1 MAIIADKY
9 YNLLDY
15 AKQFDESGQE
25 LAIAE
30 VLSKSNDI
38 IGDAMVVE
46 SNLDSGHEYAVRT
59 GIPEGTWRR
68 AYQGI
73 EPAKATTKV
82 VVESYGTLSA
92 YSVVDKL
99 IAEKGGNLQAVRTG
113 QSKAIIA
120 GMSNTMARNLI
131 YGNAGETPERFTGLA
146 ARYNT
151 LTEAESARNVID
163 AGGETDGQNSS
174 IYLVVWDTDKVFTF
188 FPKGSK
194 AGIQRVDH
202 GLVNHTD
209 ADGNEYPA
217 YKEYFEWKLGLAV
230 QDWRY
235 AGRICNIDVKNVPAG
250 LIDNMC
256 ELEERIQ
263 SLNLGKP
270 FWYMNRTVKAA
281 LRKLTSNKQNVQY
294 TPDQITSRPLMTF
307 NEIPCISATPS
318 PTPKTWWPDGR
329 TGARGV
335 QDRNSGSDKES
346 GFTAG
351 TLRAEPY
358 KRPGARTD
366 GPLKKFSRKTR
377 RKYAH

>member
-30 VLSKSNDI
+30 VLSKSNPI
-38 IGDAMVVE
+38 IGDALVIE

-82 VVESYGTLSA
+82 VVEGYGTLSA

-99 IAEKGGNLQAVRTG
+99 VAEKGGNLQTVRMG

-120 GMSNTMARNLI
+120 GMSNTMAHNII
-131 YGNAGETPERFTGLA
+131 YGNAGDTPERFTGLA
-146 ARYNT
+146 ARYNS
-151 LTEAESARNVID
+151 LSGAESSKNVID
-163 AGGETDGQNSS
+163 AGGSVANQNSS

-202 GLVNHTD
+202 GLVNHID
-209 ADGNEYPA
+209 ASNNEYPA

-235 AGRICNIDVKNVPAG
+235 AGRICNINVNSVPST
-250 LIDNMC
+250 LIDKMC
-256 ELEERIQ
+256 ELEEKIQ
-263 SLNLGKP
+263 SLQLGKP
-270 FWYMNRTVKAA
+270 VWYMNRTIKAA
-281 LRKLTSNKQNVQY
+281 LRKLASSKQNVQY
-294 TPDQITSRPLMTF
+294 TPDQITSRPMMTF
-307 NEIPCISATPS
+307 NEIPVHVCDAI
-318 PTPKTWWPDGR
+318 
-329 TGARGV
+329 
-335 QDRNSGSDKES
+335 
-346 GFTAG
+346 
-351 TLRAEPY
+351 
-358 KRPGARTD
+358 TD
-366 GPLKKFSRKTR
+366 TE
-377 RKYAH
+377 AVVA

>member
-1 MAIIADKY
+1 MAIIADKH

-30 VLSKSNDI
+30 VLSKSNPI
-38 IGDAMVVE
+38 IGDALVIE

-99 IAEKGGNLQAVRTG
+99 VAEKGGHVDAVRTG
-113 QSKAIIA
+113 QSRAIIA
-120 GMSNTMARNLI
+120 GMSNTMASNLI
-131 YGNAGETPERFTGLA
+131 YGDSAATPERFTGLA
-146 ARYNT
+146 ERYNE
-151 LTEAESARNVID
+151 LSGAESSRNVIS
-163 AGGETDGQNSS
+163 AGGSTNGQNSS

-194 AGIQRVDH
+194 AGIQRVDY
-202 GLVNHTD
+202 GLVTHVD
-209 ADGNEYPA
+209 SDGKEYPA

-235 AGRICNIDVKNVPAG
+235 AGRICNIDVTNVPSN
-250 LIDNMC
+250 LIDKMC
-256 ELEERIQ
+256 DLEERIQ
-263 SLNLGKP
+263 SLSMGKP
-270 FWYMNRTVKAA
+270 VWYMNRTVKAA
-281 LRKLTSNKQNVQY
+281 LRKLTTNRTNIQY

-307 NEIPCISATPS
+307 NEIPVHICDAITD
-318 PTPKTWWPDGR
+318 TEDV
-329 TGARGV
+329 V
-335 QDRNSGSDKES
+335 Q
-346 GFTAG
+346 
-351 TLRAEPY
+351 
-358 KRPGARTD
+358 
-366 GPLKKFSRKTR
+366 
-377 RKYAH
+377 

>member
-1 MAIIADKY
+1 MAIIADKQ

-30 VLSKSNDI
+30 VLSKSNPI
-38 IGDAMVVE
+38 IGDALVVE

-82 VVESYGTLSA
+82 VVEGYGTLSA

-120 GMSNTMARNLI
+120 GMSNTMAHNII

-146 ARYNT
+146 ARYSA
-151 LTEAESARNVID
+151 LSGAESAKNVID
-163 AGGETDGQNSS
+163 AGGTTDGQNSS

-202 GLVNHTD
+202 GLVNHVD
-209 ADGNEYPA
+209 GSGNEYPA

-235 AGRICNIDVKNVPAG
+235 AGRICNIDVTNVPSS
-250 LIDNMC
+250 LIDDMC
-256 ELEERIQ
+256 ELEEKIQ
-263 SLNLGKP
+263 SLQLGKP
-270 FWYMNRTVKAA
+270 VWYMNRTVKAA
-281 LRKLTSNKQNVQY
+281 LRKLASSKQNVQY
-294 TPDQITSRPLMTF
+294 TPDQITSRPMMTF
-307 NEIPCISATPS
+307 NEIPVHVCDAIVDTEDVVA
-318 PTPKTWWPDGR
+318 
-329 TGARGV
+329 
-335 QDRNSGSDKES
+335 
-346 GFTAG
+346 
-351 TLRAEPY
+351 
-358 KRPGARTD
+358 
-366 GPLKKFSRKTR
+366 
-377 RKYAH
+377 

>member
-9 YNLLDY
+9 FSLLDY

-30 VLSKSNDI
+30 VLSKSNPI
-38 IGDAMVVE
+38 IGDAIVIE

-82 VVESYGTLSA
+82 VVEGYGTLSA

-120 GMSNTMARNLI
+120 GMSNTMAHNMI

-146 ARYNT
+146 ARYSA
-151 LTEAESARNVID
+151 LSGAESAKNVIS
-163 AGGETDGQNSS
+163 AGGSTDGQNSS

-202 GLVNHTD
+202 GLVNHVD
-209 ADGNEYPA
+209 ANNNEYPA

-235 AGRICNIDVKNVPAG
+235 AGRICNIDVTNVPST
-250 LIDNMC
+250 LIDKMC
-256 ELEERIQ
+256 ELEEKIQ
-263 SLNLGKP
+263 SLQLGKP
-270 FWYMNRTVKAA
+270 VWYMNRTVKAA
-281 LRKLTSNKQNVQY
+281 LRKLASSKQNVQY
-294 TPDQITSRPLMTF
+294 TPDQITSRPMMTF
-307 NEIPCISATPS
+307 NEIPVHVCDAIADTENVV
-318 PTPKTWWPDGR
+318 
-329 TGARGV
+329 A
-335 QDRNSGSDKES
+335 
-346 GFTAG
+346 
-351 TLRAEPY
+351 
-358 KRPGARTD
+358 
-366 GPLKKFSRKTR
+366 
-377 RKYAH
+377 

>member
-9 YNLLDY
+9 FSLLDY

-30 VLSKSNDI
+30 VLSKSNPI
-38 IGDAMVVE
+38 IGDALVIE

-82 VVESYGTLSA
+82 VVEGYGTLSA

-120 GMSNTMARNLI
+120 GMSNTMAHNII

-146 ARYNT
+146 ARYSA
-151 LTEAESARNVID
+151 LSGAESANNVIN
-163 AGGETDGQNSS
+163 AGGSTDGQNSS
-174 IYLVVWDTDKVFTF
+174 IYLVVWDSDKVFTF

-202 GLVNHTD
+202 GLVNHVD
-209 ADGNEYPA
+209 ASGNEYPA

-235 AGRICNIDVKNVPAG
+235 AGRICNIDVTNVPST
-250 LIDNMC
+250 LIDKMC
-256 ELEERIQ
+256 ELEEKIQ
-263 SLNLGKP
+263 SLQLGKP
-270 FWYMNRTVKAA
+270 VWYMNRTVKAA
-281 LRKLTSNKQNVQY
+281 LRKLASSRTNVQY
-294 TPDQITSRPLMTF
+294 TPDQLTARPLMTF
-307 NEIPCISATPS
+307 NEIPVHICDAITDTEAIIS
-318 PTPKTWWPDGR
+318 
-329 TGARGV
+329 
-335 QDRNSGSDKES
+335 
-346 GFTAG
+346 
-351 TLRAEPY
+351 
-358 KRPGARTD
+358 
-366 GPLKKFSRKTR
+366 
-377 RKYAH
+377 

>member
-30 VLSKSNDI
+30 VLSQSNPI
-38 IGDAMVVE
+38 IGDALVIE

-82 VVESYGTLSA
+82 VVEGYGTLSA

-99 IAEKGGNLQAVRTG
+99 IAEKGGNLQAVRMG

-120 GMSNTMARNLI
+120 GMSNTMAHNII
-131 YGNAGETPERFTGLA
+131 YGNAGDTPERFTGLA
-146 ARYNT
+146 ARYSA
-151 LTEAESARNVID
+151 LSGAESSKNVID
-163 AGGETDGQNSS
+163 AGGSVANQNSS

-188 FPKGSK
+188 FPKGSR

-202 GLVNHTD
+202 GLVNHID
-209 ADGNEYPA
+209 ASNNEYPA

-235 AGRICNIDVKNVPAG
+235 AGRICNINVNAVPST

-256 ELEERIQ
+256 ELEEKIQ
-263 SLNLGKP
+263 SLQLGKP
-270 FWYMNRTVKAA
+270 VWYMNRTVKAA
-281 LRKLTSNKQNVQY
+281 LRKLASSKQNVQY
-294 TPDQITSRPLMTF
+294 TPDQITSRPMMTF
-307 NEIPCISATPS
+307 NEIPVHVCDAI
-318 PTPKTWWPDGR
+318 
-329 TGARGV
+329 
-335 QDRNSGSDKES
+335 
-346 GFTAG
+346 
-351 TLRAEPY
+351 
-358 KRPGARTD
+358 TD
-366 GPLKKFSRKTR
+366 TE
-377 RKYAH
+377 AVVA

>member
-1 MAIIADKY
+1 MAIIADKH

-30 VLSKSNDI
+30 VLSKSNPI
-38 IGDAMVVE
+38 IGDAVVIE

-82 VVESYGTLSA
+82 VVEGYGTLSA

-120 GMSNTMARNLI
+120 GMSNTMAHNII

-146 ARYNT
+146 ARYSA
-151 LTEAESARNVID
+151 LSGAESAKNVIS
-163 AGGETDGQNSS
+163 AGGSTDGQNSS

-202 GLVNHTD
+202 GLVNHVD
-209 ADGNEYPA
+209 ASNNEYPA

-235 AGRICNIDVKNVPAG
+235 AGRICNIDVTNVPST
-250 LIDNMC
+250 LIDKMC
-256 ELEERIQ
+256 ELEEKIQ
-263 SLNLGKP
+263 SLQLGKP
-270 FWYMNRTVKAA
+270 VWYMNRTVKAA
-281 LRKLTSNKQNVQY
+281 LRKLASSKQNVQY
-294 TPDQITSRPLMTF
+294 TPDQITSRPMMTF
-307 NEIPCISATPS
+307 NEIPVHVCDAIADTENVV
-318 PTPKTWWPDGR
+318 
-329 TGARGV
+329 A
-335 QDRNSGSDKES
+335 
-346 GFTAG
+346 
-351 TLRAEPY
+351 
-358 KRPGARTD
+358 
-366 GPLKKFSRKTR
+366 
-377 RKYAH
+377 

>member
-1 MAIIADKY
+1 MAIIADKQ

-30 VLSKSNDI
+30 VLSKSNPI
-38 IGDAMVVE
+38 IGDALVVE

-82 VVESYGTLSA
+82 VVEGYGTLSA

-120 GMSNTMARNLI
+120 GMSNTMAHNII

-146 ARYNT
+146 ARYSA
-151 LTEAESARNVID
+151 LSGAESAKNVID
-163 AGGETDGQNSS
+163 AGGTTNGQNSS

-202 GLVNHTD
+202 GLVNHVD
-209 ADGNEYPA
+209 AGGNEFPA

-235 AGRICNIDVKNVPAG
+235 AGRICNIDVTNVPSS
-250 LIDNMC
+250 LIDDMC
-256 ELEERIQ
+256 ELEEKIQ
-263 SLNLGKP
+263 SLQLGKP
-270 FWYMNRTVKAA
+270 VWYMNRTVKAA
-281 LRKLTSNKQNVQY
+281 LRKLASSKQNVQY
-294 TPDQITSRPLMTF
+294 TPDQITSRPMMTF
-307 NEIPCISATPS
+307 NEIPVHVCDAIVDTEDVVA
-318 PTPKTWWPDGR
+318 
-329 TGARGV
+329 
-335 QDRNSGSDKES
+335 
-346 GFTAG
+346 
-351 TLRAEPY
+351 
-358 KRPGARTD
+358 
-366 GPLKKFSRKTR
+366 
-377 RKYAH
+377 

>member
-120 GMSNTMARNLI
+120 GMSNTMAKNMI
-131 YGNAGETPERFTGLA
+131 YGNSRQTPERFTGLA
-146 ARYNT
+146 ARYNSFK
-151 LTEAESARNVID
+151 AKSARCLID
-163 AGGETDGQNSS
+163 GGSKTDAQNTS

-307 NEIPCISATPS
+307 NEIPVHICDAI
-318 PTPKTWWPDGR
+318 
-329 TGARGV
+329 
-335 QDRNSGSDKES
+335 
-346 GFTAG
+346 
-351 TLRAEPY
+351 
-358 KRPGARTD
+358 TD
-366 GPLKKFSRKTR
+366 TEDVV
-377 RKYAH
+377 A

>member
-1 MAIIADKY
+1 MAIIGDKY
-9 YNLLDY
+9 FSLLDY

-30 VLSKSNDI
+30 VLSKSNPI
-38 IGDAMVVE
+38 IGDALVIE

-82 VVESYGTLSA
+82 VVEGYGTLSA

-99 IAEKGGNLQAVRTG
+99 IAEKGGNVQAVRTG

-120 GMSNTMARNLI
+120 GMSNTMAHNII

-146 ARYNT
+146 ARYSA
-151 LTEAESARNVID
+151 LSGAESAKNVIS
-163 AGGETDGQNSS
+163 AGGSTNGQNSS

-202 GLVNHTD
+202 GLVNHVD
-209 ADGNEYPA
+209 ASGNEYPA

-235 AGRICNIDVKNVPAG
+235 AGRICNIDVTDVPST
-250 LIDNMC
+250 LIDKMC
-256 ELEERIQ
+256 ELEEKIQ
-263 SLNLGKP
+263 SLQLGKP
-270 FWYMNRTVKAA
+270 VWYMNRTVKAA
-281 LRKLTSNKQNVQY
+281 LRKLASSKQNVQY
-294 TPDQITSRPLMTF
+294 TPDQITSRPMMTF
-307 NEIPCISATPS
+307 NEIPVHVCDAIADTVNVV
-318 PTPKTWWPDGR
+318 
-329 TGARGV
+329 A
-335 QDRNSGSDKES
+335 
-346 GFTAG
+346 
-351 TLRAEPY
+351 
-358 KRPGARTD
+358 
-366 GPLKKFSRKTR
+366 
-377 RKYAH
+377 

>member
-1 MAIIADKY
+1 MAIIADKS

-30 VLSKSNDI
+30 VLSKSNPI
-38 IGDAMVVE
+38 IGDALVIE

-82 VVESYGTLSA
+82 VVEGYGTLSA

-99 IAEKGGNLQAVRTG
+99 IAEKGGNLEAVRTG

-120 GMSNTMARNLI
+120 GMSNTMAHNII
-131 YGNAGETPERFTGLA
+131 YGNAGDTPERFTGLA
-146 ARYNT
+146 ARYSA
-151 LTEAESARNVID
+151 LSGAESAHNVIN
-163 AGGETDGQNSS
+163 AGGSTNGQNSS

-202 GLVNHTD
+202 GLVNHVD
-209 ADGNEYPA
+209 GSGNEYPA

-235 AGRICNIDVKNVPAG
+235 AGRICNIDVTSVPST

-270 FWYMNRTVKAA
+270 VWYMNRTVKAA

-294 TPDQITSRPLMTF
+294 TPDQVTSRPMMTF
-307 NEIPCISATPS
+307 NEIPVHVCDAIADTENVV
-318 PTPKTWWPDGR
+318 
-329 TGARGV
+329 A
-335 QDRNSGSDKES
+335 
-346 GFTAG
+346 
-351 TLRAEPY
+351 
-358 KRPGARTD
+358 
-366 GPLKKFSRKTR
+366 
-377 RKYAH
+377 

>member
-1 MAIIADKY
+1 MAIIADKQ

-30 VLSKSNDI
+30 VLSKSNPI
-38 IGDAMVVE
+38 IGDALVIE

-82 VVESYGTLSA
+82 VVEGYGTLSA

-120 GMSNTMARNLI
+120 GMSNTMAHNMI

-146 ARYNT
+146 ARYSA
-151 LTEAESARNVID
+151 LSGAESAANVID
-163 AGGETDGQNSS
+163 AGGSTNGQNSS

-202 GLVNHTD
+202 GLVNHVD
-209 ADGNEYPA
+209 ASGNEYPA

-235 AGRICNIDVKNVPAG
+235 AGRICNIDVTDVPST
-250 LIDNMC
+250 LIDKMC
-256 ELEERIQ
+256 ELEEKIQ
-263 SLNLGKP
+263 SLQLGKP
-270 FWYMNRTVKAA
+270 VWYMNRTVKAA
-281 LRKLTSNKQNVQY
+281 LRKLASSKQNVQY
-294 TPDQITSRPLMTF
+294 TPDQITSRPMMTF
-307 NEIPCISATPS
+307 NEIPVHVCDAIADTE
-318 PTPKTWWPDGR
+318 
-329 TGARGV
+329 AV
-335 QDRNSGSDKES
+335 V
-346 GFTAG
+346 A
-351 TLRAEPY
+351 
-358 KRPGARTD
+358 
-366 GPLKKFSRKTR
+366 
-377 RKYAH
+377 

>member
-30 VLSKSNDI
+30 VLSKSNPI
-38 IGDAMVVE
+38 IGDALVIE

-82 VVESYGTLSA
+82 VVEGYGTLSA

-120 GMSNTMARNLI
+120 GMSNTMAHNMI

-146 ARYNT
+146 ARYSA
-151 LTEAESARNVID
+151 LSGAESAKNVIN
-163 AGGETDGQNSS
+163 AGGSTNGQNSS

-202 GLVNHTD
+202 GLVNHVDTN
-209 ADGNEYPA
+209 GNEYPA

-235 AGRICNIDVKNVPAG
+235 AGRICNIDVTSVPST
-250 LIDNMC
+250 LIDKMC
-256 ELEERIQ
+256 ELEEKIQ
-263 SLNLGKP
+263 SLQLGKP
-270 FWYMNRTVKAA
+270 VWYMNRTIKAA
-281 LRKLTSNKQNVQY
+281 LRKLASSKQNVQY
-294 TPDQITSRPLMTF
+294 TPDQITSRPMMTF
-307 NEIPCISATPS
+307 NEIPVHVCDAIADTENVV
-318 PTPKTWWPDGR
+318 
-329 TGARGV
+329 A
-335 QDRNSGSDKES
+335 
-346 GFTAG
+346 
-351 TLRAEPY
+351 
-358 KRPGARTD
+358 
-366 GPLKKFSRKTR
+366 
-377 RKYAH
+377 

>member
-1 MAIIADKY
+1 MAIIADKH

-30 VLSKSNDI
+30 VLSKSNPI
-38 IGDAMVVE
+38 IGDALVIE

-82 VVESYGTLSA
+82 VVEGYGTLSA

-120 GMSNTMARNLI
+120 GMSNTMAHNMI

-146 ARYNT
+146 ARYSA
-151 LTEAESARNVID
+151 LSGAESSKNVID
-163 AGGETDGQNSS
+163 AGGTTAGQNSS

-202 GLVNHTD
+202 GLVNHVD
-209 ADGNEYPA
+209 ANNNEYPA

-235 AGRICNIDVKNVPAG
+235 AGRICNIDVTSVPST
-250 LIDNMC
+250 LIDKMC
-256 ELEERIQ
+256 ELEEKIQ
-263 SLNLGKP
+263 SLQLGKP
-270 FWYMNRTVKAA
+270 VWYMNRTIKAA
-281 LRKLTSNKQNVQY
+281 LRKLASSKQNVQY
-294 TPDQITSRPLMTF
+294 TPDQITSRPIMTF
-307 NEIPCISATPS
+307 NEIPVHVCDAIEDTEAVV
-318 PTPKTWWPDGR
+318 
-329 TGARGV
+329 A
-335 QDRNSGSDKES
+335 
-346 GFTAG
+346 
-351 TLRAEPY
+351 
-358 KRPGARTD
+358 
-366 GPLKKFSRKTR
+366 
-377 RKYAH
+377 

>member
-9 YNLLDY
+9 FSLLDY

-30 VLSKSNDI
+30 VLSKSNPI
-38 IGDAMVVE
+38 IGDALVIE

-82 VVESYGTLSA
+82 VVEGYGTLSA

-120 GMSNTMARNLI
+120 GMSNTMAHNMI

-146 ARYNT
+146 ARYSA
-151 LTEAESARNVID
+151 LSGAESAKNVIS
-163 AGGETDGQNSS
+163 AGGSTNGQNSS

-202 GLVNHTD
+202 GLVNHVD
-209 ADGNEYPA
+209 ASGNEYPA

-235 AGRICNIDVKNVPAG
+235 AGRICNIDVTDVPST
-250 LIDNMC
+250 LIDKMC
-256 ELEERIQ
+256 ELEEKIQ
-263 SLNLGKP
+263 SLQLGKP
-270 FWYMNRTVKAA
+270 VWYMNRTVKAA
-281 LRKLTSNKQNVQY
+281 LRKLASSKQNVQY
-294 TPDQITSRPLMTF
+294 TPDQITSRPMMTF
-307 NEIPCISATPS
+307 NEIPVHVCDAIADTENVV
-318 PTPKTWWPDGR
+318 
-329 TGARGV
+329 A
-335 QDRNSGSDKES
+335 
-346 GFTAG
+346 
-351 TLRAEPY
+351 
-358 KRPGARTD
+358 
-366 GPLKKFSRKTR
+366 
-377 RKYAH
+377 

>member
-1 MAIIADKY
+1 MAIIADQY
-9 YNLLDY
+9 FNLLDY

-30 VLSKSNDI
+30 VLSKSNPI
-38 IGDAMVVE
+38 IGDALVIE

-82 VVESYGTLSA
+82 VVEGYGTLSA

-120 GMSNTMARNLI
+120 GMSNTMAHNMI

-146 ARYNT
+146 ARYSA
-151 LTEAESARNVID
+151 LSGAESAKNVID
-163 AGGETDGQNSS
+163 AGGSTNGQNSS

-202 GLVNHTD
+202 GLVNHVD
-209 ADGNEYPA
+209 AGGNEYPA

-235 AGRICNIDVKNVPAG
+235 AGRICNIDVTNVPST
-250 LIDNMC
+250 LIDKMC
-256 ELEERIQ
+256 ELEEKIQ
-263 SLNLGKP
+263 SLQLGKP
-270 FWYMNRTVKAA
+270 VWYMNRTVKAA
-281 LRKLTSNKQNVQY
+281 LRKLASSKQNVQY
-294 TPDQITSRPLMTF
+294 TPDQITSRPMMTF
-307 NEIPCISATPS
+307 NEIPVHVCDAIADTENVV
-318 PTPKTWWPDGR
+318 
-329 TGARGV
+329 A
-335 QDRNSGSDKES
+335 
-346 GFTAG
+346 
-351 TLRAEPY
+351 
-358 KRPGARTD
+358 
-366 GPLKKFSRKTR
+366 
-377 RKYAH
+377 